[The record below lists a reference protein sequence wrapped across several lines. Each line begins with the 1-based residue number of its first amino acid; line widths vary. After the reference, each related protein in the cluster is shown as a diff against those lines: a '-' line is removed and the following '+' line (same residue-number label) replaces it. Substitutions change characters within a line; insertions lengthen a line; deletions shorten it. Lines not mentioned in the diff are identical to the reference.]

1 MVGVLPVLVGGKKGK
16 KEGDRESGEH
26 TRKKISRIGSR
37 ILARTPDPYSQ
48 SRHRAEPALSDP
60 DTS

>member
-26 TRKKISRIGSR
+26 TCKKISRIGSR
-37 ILARTPDPYSQ
+37 ILARTPDPYY
-48 SRHRAEPALSDP
+48 R
-60 DTS
+60 